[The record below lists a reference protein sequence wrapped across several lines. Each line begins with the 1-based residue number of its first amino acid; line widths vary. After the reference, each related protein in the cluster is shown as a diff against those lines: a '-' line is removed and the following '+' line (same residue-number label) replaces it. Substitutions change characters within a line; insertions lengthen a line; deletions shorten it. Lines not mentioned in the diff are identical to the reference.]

1 MIRGLFEET
10 IQFQPLRRLPAQIAK
25 RTPKCRV
32 RSKVRIGTDSA
43 RPSNNPRHFLLFES
57 RRFPFLQHVR
67 NQGPDFGDYVVKTPE
82 LLLGRDRPRRKR
94 KGVAGCPGHCY
105 GRFSA
110 DPVWPDLFTSSL
122 LRDRLAEAEPPPTL
136 SLTRPPSS
144 AWATA
149 ANPRAISRGDR

>member
-10 IQFQPLRRLPAQIAK
+10 IQFQPIRRLPAQIAK

-43 RPSNNPRHFLLFES
+43 LPSNNPRHFLLFES

-82 LLLGRDRPRRKR
+82 LLLGAIARAGNGRASL
-94 KGVAGCPGHCY
+94 GVPATAMAGFPLTLY
-105 GRFSA
+105 GRIC
-110 DPVWPDLFTSSL
+110 L
-122 LRDRLAEAEPPPTL
+122 LRVWSGTGWPRQSRHLPSALHDLLERLGHG
-136 SLTRPPSS
+136 RQPSC
-144 AWATA
+144 
-149 ANPRAISRGDR
+149 G